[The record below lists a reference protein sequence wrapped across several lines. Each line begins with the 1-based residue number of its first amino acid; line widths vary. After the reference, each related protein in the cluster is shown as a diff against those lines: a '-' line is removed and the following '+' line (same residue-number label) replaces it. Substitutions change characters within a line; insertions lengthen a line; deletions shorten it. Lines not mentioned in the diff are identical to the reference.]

1 LNTEIKHIA
10 VLGAGLVGTL
20 LSIYLKKRGYN
31 VDLFEKRDDMRLS
44 SSDSGRSINLAL
56 SRRGIKALKDI
67 DVLDEVEEIMLPMKG
82 RMMHSLDGNLTF
94 QPYGKEGQY
103 INSVSRANLNKIL
116 LNRAEKS
123 GVEIHFGHSCKTVDI
138 EETKVTFESPNG
150 KEKTLEFDL
159 VLGADGAFSKLRQTM
174 MKSDRFN
181 YNQYY
186 IPHGYKE
193 LTIPPTEDGEF
204 AIEPNALH
212 IWPRGQYMLI
222 ALPNL
227 DKSFTCTLF
236 FPFEGQPSFESLQTP
251 QQVLHF
257 FKNTFP
263 DSLPHLKNIQQ
274 EYFENPTS
282 SLVTIKCEPW
292 VKNNCVLIGDAAH
305 AIVPFYGQG
314 MNAGF
319 EDCFE
324 LNVLLDKYD
333 DDWERVLEDY
343 QNLRKS
349 DGDAIADL
357 ALHNFVEMRDLVAD
371 DKFLIQKK
379 IEAKLHDLYPKKWM
393 PLYSMVTFSDLR
405 YSEACEIGMK
415 QQRIMDE
422 VMQQPDVLEN
432 WENLNLEQIVNKLD
446 Q

>member
-1 LNTEIKHIA
+1 MKKEIKHIG
-10 VLGAGLVGTL
+10 VLGAGLVGAL
-20 LSIYLKKRGYN
+20 LSIYLRKRGYK
-31 VDLFEKRDDMRLS
+31 VSLYEKRDDMRKS

-56 SRRGIKALKDI
+56 SRRGIKALEDI
-67 DVLDEVEEIMLPMKG
+67 GVIEEVEKIMLPMEG
-82 RMMHSLDGNLTF
+82 RMMHSQDGELTF

-103 INSVSRANLNKIL
+103 INSVSRGNLNKIL
-116 LNRAEKS
+116 LNKAEKE
-123 GVEIHFGHSCKTVDI
+123 GVEIKFEHTCKRVDL
-138 EETKVTFESPNG
+138 EGTSVTFTTPDA
-150 KEKTLEFDL
+150 EKTMQFDL
-159 VLGADGAFSKLRQTM
+159 LFGSDGAYSKMRQAMVKT
-174 MKSDRFN
+174 DRFN
-181 YNQYY
+181 YEQYY

-193 LTIPPTEDGEF
+193 LSIPPTEDGDF
-204 AIEPNALH
+204 AIAPNALH

-251 QQVLHF
+251 QQVLQF

-263 DSLPHLKNIQQ
+263 DSLPHLKNIQE
-274 EYFENPTS
+274 EYFQNPTS
-282 SLVTIKCEPW
+282 SLVTVKCEPW

-319 EDCFE
+319 EDCYE
-324 LNVLLDKYD
+324 LNLLLDKHS
-333 DDWERVLEDY
+333 DDWKKSLEDY
-343 QNLRKS
+343 QQLRKK

-371 DKFLIQKK
+371 EKFLVQKK
-379 IEAKLHDLYPKKWM
+379 IEAKLHELFPKKWM

-405 YSEACEIGMK
+405 YSEAYEIGKK
-415 QQRIMDE
+415 QQAIMDE
-422 VMQQPDVLEN
+422 VMQRPNILEN
-432 WENLNLEQIVNKLD
+432 WEGIDLEEIVLRLQD
-446 Q
+446 